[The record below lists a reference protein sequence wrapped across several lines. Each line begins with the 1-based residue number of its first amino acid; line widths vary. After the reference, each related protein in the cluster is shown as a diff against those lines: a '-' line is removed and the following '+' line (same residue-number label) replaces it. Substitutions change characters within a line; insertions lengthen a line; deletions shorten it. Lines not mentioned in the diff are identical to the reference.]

1 MRVHDEAVSC
11 VRMVTSSS
19 ERMLTAS
26 WDSTV
31 KLWGIGE
38 ARESWATAT
47 AATPE
52 AEFLEHDSAVWCL
65 DAQPEGSL
73 AVSGAKNGMM
83 SSGIDTMFYKIAEN
97 QDSKLLLT

>member
-47 AATPE
+47 AGDSFYETQIE
-52 AEFLEHDSAVWCL
+52 VRFLWSFGVEL
-65 DAQPEGSL
+65 Q
-73 AVSGAKNGMM
+73 
-83 SSGIDTMFYKIAEN
+83 
-97 QDSKLLLT
+97 